1 MSPTPSLLDSN
12 PSDDSPA
19 ADSLSRDAEEIE
31 DRSTP
36 PTPVI
41 YEVVRRLGE
50 EEMAR
55 PGVSLWWSGAAG
67 GVSIGCSLLAQA
79 ILLTRLPD
87 APWRPLVDSLGYTV
101 GFVMVVLSRQ
111 QLFTESTITAVLPLT
126 AEFTLGNLWKLARI
140 WTIVLIANFA
150 GALVAALFFAFTP
163 ALTPEIRA
171 GMLEVSRHLL
181 TQDFATAF
189 FRAVPAG
196 FLIAAMVWLMPS
208 AGGAQLHV
216 VILMTY
222 VIAAGGFMHI
232 VAGSVEAFLLV
243 LTGAMSWP
251 EMAAGFV
258 APVLVGNIVGG
269 TALFALLAYA
279 QVMKEIK
286 RAS

>member
-1 MSPTPSLLDSN
+1 MSKRGN
-12 PSDDSPA
+12 NDDSPD
-19 ADSLSRDAEEIE
+19 ADSVRRDAEEIE

-55 PGVSLWWSGAAG
+55 PVVSLWWSGVAG
-67 GVSIGCSLLAQA
+67 GVSIGCSLLGQA
-79 ILLTRLPD
+79 ILVTGLPGTS
-87 APWRPLVDSLGYTV
+87 WRPLVDSLGYTV
-101 GFVMVVLSRQ
+101 GFIMVVLSRQ
-111 QLFTESTITAVLPLT
+111 QLFTESTITAVLPLM
-126 AEFTLGNLWKLARI
+126 AEFTARNSWRVARI

-150 GALVAALFFAFTP
+150 GALIAAAFFAFTP
-163 ALTPEIRA
+163 ALSPELRA
-171 GMLEVSRHLL
+171 GMLEISRHLIG
-181 TQDFATAF
+181 QDWATAF

-208 AGGAQLHV
+208 AGGTQLHV

-232 VAGSVEAFLLV
+232 VAGSVEAFTLV
-243 LTGAMSWP
+243 LTGATSWQA
-251 EMAAGFV
+251 MTTGFA
-258 APVLVGNIVGG
+258 APVLIGNMVGG

-279 QVMKEIK
+279 QVMKEI
-286 RAS
+286 RPAGATRN